1 MLAAANSAA
10 VNAAATL
17 LGMARN
23 MSSFL
28 YEWECSLALEGAPP
42 TTAGPGL
49 FRILQGFGGVVGESR
64 ALPAL
69 QGHVAR
75 MGPAFHAVDHVG
87 QARAAFGQVGRV
99 DLGDV
104 AQAHHLGA

>member
-17 LGMARN
+17 FGMARN

-28 YEWECSLALEGAPP
+28 CELHGKRARSTSAGRAAYPYLTGLRRRGRRVASAPRAAGSRVPNGTSL
-42 TTAGPGL
+42 
-49 FRILQGFGGVVGESR
+49 SC
-64 ALPAL
+64 
-69 QGHVAR
+69 
-75 MGPAFHAVDHVG
+75 VDHIG

-104 AQAHHLGA
+104 AQA